1 MMNTKK
7 IRIVGGLLVAA
18 LWLGLTA
25 SAWFGTPEEM
35 SESERRKLAQFPEL
49 SAKTVFDG
57 KFMTKFEDYTLDQ
70 FPLRD
75 SFRQMKA
82 LFSYKV
88 LGQKDNNGIYL
99 ADGYAAKMEYPLNE
113 NSIRGALDKFQTIYD
128 KYLTESQNIVFS
140 VVPDKSYYLAQDHG
154 YLAMD
159 YEKLFEMVQT
169 LPWAKYQDLTESL
182 TLSDYYYTDTHWRQE
197 KSMKAAQTLAQALGV
212 EGPNEADFTQVALE
226 RPFYGVYYGQA
237 ALPMA
242 SETLYY
248 LESEVLSSAVVKN
261 FENGKTGGI
270 YNMDKAAGKD
280 PYDMFLSGPVAILE
294 ITNPLAETD
303 RELIVFRDSFGSS
316 LVPLLVQDY
325 AKITLI
331 DTRYVVTDYVGK
343 FVDFHGQDVLMLYS
357 PLVLNN
363 STMLK

>member
-1 MMNTKK
+1 MQTKK
-7 IRIVGGLLVAA
+7 IRILGGLLVAA

-25 SAWFGTPEEM
+25 GAWFGTPEEM
-35 SESERRKLAQFPEL
+35 SQSERRKLAQFPEL
-49 SAKTVFDG
+49 SVKTVLDR
-57 KFMTKFEDYTLDQ
+57 KFMTKFEDYSLDQ

-75 SFRQMKA
+75 GFRQMKA
-82 LFSYKV
+82 LFSYKL

-113 NSIRGALDKFQTIYD
+113 NSVRGALDKFQAIYD
-128 KYLTESQNIVFS
+128 KYLTESENIVFS
-140 VVPDKSYYLAQDHG
+140 VVPDKSYYLARDNG

-159 YEKLFEMVQT
+159 YDRLFEMVQT
-169 LPWAKYQDLTESL
+169 LPWAKYQDLTQVLSL
-182 TLSDYYYTDTHWRQE
+182 TDYYRTDTHWRQE
-197 KSMKAAQTLAQALGV
+197 NLVETARTLAQALGV
-212 EGPNEADFTQVALE
+212 PGPRQEDFTVTALD

-248 LESEVLSSAVVKN
+248 MESPVLSSAVVKN

-270 YNMDKAAGKD
+270 YNMEKAAGKD
-280 PYDMFLSGPVAILE
+280 PYDMYLSGPVAILE
-294 ITNPLAETD
+294 ITNPMARTD